1 MSYVDSEII
10 SRLII
15 DKLIS
20 NVIID
25 NKLKEIDTHFTN
37 HVKKFI
43 FKFIKPSIKSDFIF
57 HEKGLDKIEENVIH
71 FKEQKITKINTW
83 ITIPEPETC
92 EPDRFSLK
100 NKLIKEK
107 IQKNDK
113 NKILMNNSVKELELE
128 YITKSSNIMRKS
140 KQKRNYYR
148 NKILKKNIL
157 IKKENIS
164 TNSSKNSKDKKK
176 EPILEI
182 PGTYIPLNSK
192 EKINILLNDTEENNN
207 LRKEWQ
213 LYLIEKEKKEF
224 QERLKLKNARAKLLI
239 NKEFKLINTN
249 ELTFDS
255 DGNILKLNKP
265 KENLFQNGFI
275 SSKSSLKKN
284 KIEET
289 TPLQT
294 TTQLIKKPNNS
305 NNKIKLTKLNL
316 EDINNNNEIVE
327 YNLDEQLR
335 FKSEFNIY
343 KNLNK
348 YNKGKNN
355 TEKVIVSGS
364 NFDKMEPE
372 IGVVI
377 SSPEKEKEKKIGGF
391 NYIKKYNRPSMNE
404 LNEYLSNYTNDMS
417 SNYNNSNS
425 KITSFLNSY
434 SNKSNNSNNY
444 IGYKEHFNDER
455 NPLFQNAVHLNEE
468 KNKNNKNL
476 LSKRD
481 LINKK
486 SLSNENIFR
495 RNNLLKKG
503 RNKNNF
509 ILFNQPIL
517 NANNNDNINS
527 NDNYLSSVN
536 NILLSNKF
544 SYSNLKSF
552 FYDYNENPTKENR
565 NNNYNNKKFGKVK
578 VIKENNNNLIF
589 SMKDIRINNK
599 NLLPNINSNKNK
611 NIMGQDYINKFL
623 INTIQKRNLSYKNL
637 DNLNDINKANSYKNQ
652 FLKLKNYN
660 EKIMNKA

>member
-1 MSYVDSEII
+1 MTYVDSETI

-20 NVIID
+20 NVIIE
-25 NKLKEIDTHFTN
+25 NKLKDVDLLFNIHIE
-37 HVKKFI
+37 KFI
-43 FKFIKPSIKSDFIF
+43 FELITPLMQSEFIF
-57 HEKGLDKIEENVIH
+57 HENGLDKIEEDIFH
-71 FKEQKITKINTW
+71 YKENKISKINTW
-83 ITIPEPETC
+83 LTIPEPKTC
-92 EPDRFSLK
+92 EGDRFSS
-100 NKLIKEK
+100 NIKLIKLK
-107 IQKNDK
+107 LQKNDK
-113 NKILMNNSVKELELE
+113 NNIILDNSLKELESE
-128 YITKSSNIMRKS
+128 HNIKNSDIMKKN
-140 KQKRNYYR
+140 KQKKKYR
-148 NKILKKNIL
+148 NKILKRNIL

-327 YNLDEQLR
+327 YNLDEQIR

-425 KITSFLNSY
+425 KIASFLYSY

-481 LINKK
+481 LINKQ

-509 ILFNQPIL
+509 ILFNQPIF

-552 FYDYNENPTKENR
+552 FYDYNENNKKENR
-565 NNNYNNKKFGKVK
+565 YNNYNNKKFGNVK

-637 DNLNDINKANSYKNQ
+637 DNLNDINKENSYKNQ
-652 FLKLKNYN
+652 FLKLQKYN
-660 EKIMNKA
+660 ENIMNKA

>member
-15 DKLIS
+15 DKLIT

-43 FKFIKPSIKSDFIF
+43 FNFIKPSIKSDFIF
-57 HEKGLDKIEENVIH
+57 HEKGLDKIEENIIH

-100 NKLIKEK
+100 NKLVKEK
-107 IQKNDK
+107 MQKNDK
-113 NKILMNNSVKELELE
+113 NNILMNNSVKELELE

-157 IKKENIS
+157 IKKENIDS
-164 TNSSKNSKDKKK
+164 NDNKKSKEKKK

-182 PGTYIPLNSK
+182 EGTYIPLDNK
-192 EKINILLNDTEENNN
+192 EKINILLNDTDENTH
-207 LRKEWQ
+207 LRKEWE
-213 LYLIEKEKKEF
+213 LYLIGKQKKEM
-224 QERLKLKNARAKLLI
+224 QEQLRKKLAKAKLLK

-255 DGNILKLNKP
+255 DGNILKMNKL
-265 KENLFQNGFI
+265 KENSFQNGFI

-284 KIEET
+284 KIEEY
-289 TPLQT
+289 TPVQT
-294 TTQLIKKPNNS
+294 TSQIV
-305 NNKIKLTKLNL
+305 NNKINNERSKNSVDNIKLTKLNL
-316 EDINNNNEIVE
+316 EDINNNEIVE
-327 YNLDEQLR
+327 YNIEKKMR
-335 FKSEFNIY
+335 YKSEFDIYNI
-343 KNLNK
+343 LNK
-348 YNKGKNN
+348 RNKLKNN
-355 TEKVIVSGS
+355 TEKLIVSGS
-364 NFDKMEPE
+364 NFDKMNPE
-372 IGVVI
+372 IGVI
-377 SSPEKEKEKKIGGF
+377 ITNPENEKDKKIGGF

-404 LNEYLSNYTNDMS
+404 LNEYLSNYNSDMN

-425 KITSFLNSY
+425 QIASFLYSY
-434 SNKSNNSNNY
+434 SNKNNSNNNNNNYNY

-455 NPLFQNAVHLNEE
+455 NPLFQNAVYINEE
-468 KNKNNKNL
+468 KSRNL
-476 LSKRD
+476 LNKRD
-481 LINKK
+481 LFNKK

-503 RNKNNF
+503 RNKSNNS
-509 ILFNQPIL
+509 LFSQPNLIT
-517 NANNNDNINS
+517 NN
-527 NDNYLSSVN
+527 NYLSSVN

-552 FYDYNENPTKENR
+552 FYDYNENHEIKDR
-565 NNNYNNKKFGKVK
+565 NNINNKKLGNVK
-578 VIKENNNNLIF
+578 VIKENTNNLIF
-589 SMKDIRINNK
+589 SLKDIRKNK
-599 NLLPNINSNKNK
+599 QNILPNINSNKNK

-623 INTIQKRNLSYKNL
+623 INTIQKRNLSYKNME
-637 DNLNDINKANSYKNQ
+637 NLNDINKENSYKNQ
-652 FLKLKNYN
+652 FLKSKKYSDSN
-660 EKIMNKA
+660 INKV

>member
-113 NKILMNNSVKELELE
+113 NNILMNNSVKELELE

-157 IKKENIS
+157 IKKENIDS
-164 TNSSKNSKDKKK
+164 NDNKKSKEKKK

-182 PGTYIPLNSK
+182 EGTYIPLDNK
-192 EKINILLNDTEENNN
+192 EKINILLNDTDENTH
-207 LRKEWQ
+207 LRKEWE
-213 LYLIEKEKKEF
+213 LYLIGKQKKEM
-224 QERLKLKNARAKLLI
+224 QEQLRKKLAKAKLLK

-265 KENLFQNGFI
+265 KENSFQNGFI

-284 KIEET
+284 KIEEY
-289 TPLQT
+289 TPVQT
-294 TTQLIKKPNNS
+294 TSQIVNNERS
-305 NNKIKLTKLNL
+305 KNSVDNIKLTKLNL
-316 EDINNNNEIVE
+316 EDINNNEIVE
-327 YNLDEQLR
+327 YNIEKKMR
-335 FKSEFNIY
+335 YKSEFDIYNI
-343 KNLNK
+343 LNK
-348 YNKGKNN
+348 RNKLKNN
-355 TEKVIVSGS
+355 TEKLIVSGS
-364 NFDKMEPE
+364 NFDKMNPE
-372 IGVVI
+372 IGVI
-377 SSPEKEKEKKIGGF
+377 ITNPENEKDKKIGGF

-404 LNEYLSNYTNDMS
+404 LNEYLSNYNSDMN

-425 KITSFLNSY
+425 QIASFLYSY
-434 SNKSNNSNNY
+434 SNKNNSNNNNNNYNY

-455 NPLFQNAVHLNEE
+455 NPLFQNAVHINEE
-468 KNKNNKNL
+468 KSRNL
-476 LSKRD
+476 LNKRD
-481 LINKK
+481 LFNKK

-503 RNKNNF
+503 RNKSNISLFSQPNLITNN
-509 ILFNQPIL
+509 
-517 NANNNDNINS
+517 
-527 NDNYLSSVN
+527 NYLSSVN

-552 FYDYNENPTKENR
+552 FYDYNENHEIKDR
-565 NNNYNNKKFGKVK
+565 NNINNKKLGNVK
-578 VIKENNNNLIF
+578 VIKENTNNLIF
-589 SMKDIRINNK
+589 SLKDIRKNK
-599 NLLPNINSNKNK
+599 QNILPNINSNKNK

-623 INTIQKRNLSYKNL
+623 INTIQKRNLRYKNME
-637 DNLNDINKANSYKNQ
+637 NLNDINKENSYKNQ
-652 FLKLKNYN
+652 FLKSKKYSDSN
-660 EKIMNKA
+660 INKV

>member
-1 MSYVDSEII
+1 MTYVDSETI

-20 NVIID
+20 NVIIE
-25 NKLKEIDTHFTN
+25 NKLKDVDLLFNIHIE
-37 HVKKFI
+37 KFI
-43 FKFIKPSIKSDFIF
+43 FELITPLMQSEFIF
-57 HEKGLDKIEENVIH
+57 HENGLDKIEEDIFH
-71 FKEQKITKINTW
+71 YKENKISKINTW
-83 ITIPEPETC
+83 LTIPEPKTC
-92 EPDRFSLK
+92 EGDRFSS
-100 NKLIKEK
+100 NIKLIKLK
-107 IQKNDK
+107 LQKNDK
-113 NKILMNNSVKELELE
+113 NNIILDNSLKELESE
-128 YITKSSNIMRKS
+128 HNIKNS
-140 KQKRNYYR
+140 DIIKKNKQKKKYR
-148 NKILKKNIL
+148 NKISKRNIL

-327 YNLDEQLR
+327 YNLDEQIR

-348 YNKGKNN
+348 YYKGKNN

-364 NFDKMEPE
+364 NYDKMEPE

-425 KITSFLNSY
+425 KIASFLYSY

-455 NPLFQNAVHLNEE
+455 NPLFQNAFNLNDR
-468 KNKNNKNL
+468 KSRNL
-476 LSKRD
+476 LLKRE
-481 LINKK
+481 IGNKK

-495 RNNLLKKG
+495 TNKIIKKGKSYNNIILLKDEQ
-503 RNKNNF
+503 NF
-509 ILFNQPIL
+509 NGK
-517 NANNNDNINS
+517 DINS
-527 NDNYLSSVN
+527 NYLSSVN
-536 NILLSNKF
+536 NIFLSNKF
-544 SYSNLKSF
+544 NFPNLKILFSEENENYLNTDMNKNDTKNLGNIKVMKENKSNLIYS
-552 FYDYNENPTKENR
+552 
-565 NNNYNNKKFGKVK
+565 
-578 VIKENNNNLIF
+578 I
-589 SMKDIRINNK
+589 KDIRKGNK
-599 NLLPNINSNKNK
+599 NFLPNINADKNK
-611 NIMGQDYINKFL
+611 NILGKDYINKFL
-623 INTIQKRNLSYKNL
+623 INTIQKRNLSYGNL
-637 DNLNDINKANSYKNQ
+637 ENINDINKENSYKNQ
-652 FLKLKNYN
+652 FLKIKKNN
-660 EKIMNKA
+660 NKNVN